1 MWGCSFY
8 SIATHSQA
16 QNSPVPKQL
25 GTDSAVMVWLKDLY
39 EPGISVEGD
48 SIKINDEARRLIN
61 DKSYRNEM
69 YPAVY
74 TWEAALTYIKKQEL
88 KKAFW
93 FLINLYDVND
103 KNKDLIVKSLTV
115 YDKIFKMDKILP
127 SVFYT
132 YSLTDPEIG
141 SVEGGHSEVTAP
153 HILERKLNAMK
164 AIMFYLEQNRKLTK

>member
-1 MWGCSFY
+1 MHYYLKTICGVAVF
-8 SIATHSQA
+8 IVATHSQA

-74 TWEAALTYIKKQEL
+74 T
-88 KKAFW
+88 
-93 FLINLYDVND
+93 
-103 KNKDLIVKSLTV
+103 
-115 YDKIFKMDKILP
+115 
-127 SVFYT
+127 
-132 YSLTDPEIG
+132 
-141 SVEGGHSEVTAP
+141 
-153 HILERKLNAMK
+153 
-164 AIMFYLEQNRKLTK
+164 